1 MNTWL
6 GRSAAACLLI
16 LFLTAGL
23 LTTAAI
29 PALAQQG
36 QSSVQG
42 RVLDESGLALPGATV
57 VITHQESGM
66 FRQVVSNPDGS
77 YYVTGVLP
85 GLYRVTADLTGF
97 KKYEQPDV
105 LLQIGNTT
113 TLEIKL
119 KLGGVE
125 ESVTVTG
132 ESPLVDVTSK
142 QIGANIGQ
150 AELNALPILNRN
162 WMFAVGLTPG
172 VQIQSSTASFAC
184 ESLIV
189 GGGSNR
195 SGNFSV
201 DGGGNNDDYLGS
213 SCGSQVRT
221 ALEAVQEF
229 QVLTNQYDAEFGRT
243 AGAVVNAITKQGTN
257 AFHGALFD
265 SYTNDKVTAPD
276 FFVAQTQNDP
286 DPTRRI
292 QKPKTA
298 QQDWGGTLGGPIK
311 KDKAHFFYS
320 LDRIVYDEGRSNIF
334 TEQGRPELNYANT
347 QSMKLWNNLIRVD
360 HQINAGNT
368 WSARFLEEDSP
379 TYNRVAGRWTLASRD
394 QEYDVDRSA
403 GGNWNTIFGNSRF
416 NTVRAGWTY
425 EKNGF
430 TAKEVQN
437 GVPMVDLP
445 PTLSLLSF
453 TDGTRNGALFRIDN
467 AYEVSETF
475 SQFVPAWAGGSHDLK
490 AGAQYIYSQ
499 IELPDQTDM
508 NGRFAFSTDRAFNAS
523 DPRTYPERLFIRVPA
538 PSDIVMPTHVAVFF
552 LQDKWQRQ
560 NLTLNLG
567 VRYDLEMTP
576 LENAYNPFFANGDY
590 AVDKDNVAPRIGFA
604 WRPAGSATSL
614 LRGGYGIFYDKITLQ
629 TTTPFVSTG
638 VYSSS
643 FTAAFPTSAA
653 DPGPSRG
660 AFPTDSMLVGGPIV
674 NRTLLNS
681 RFPPGTIGR
690 NTGNVFLDNPDRVVP
705 STHQVTLGY
714 QRELSPV
721 MALNVDYVHSW
732 NRDQLTNFDLNPALR
747 EDTSRT
753 GALVYTDLFNLA
765 GSLGISPF
773 TNPVLTRRNDGS
785 SQFDGMNIGL
795 EKRFSRYWAAR
806 VSYAVGYAR
815 GNAEAN
821 QTPDNNYQVLD
832 DPRLD
837 HNFGPLDAD
846 RRQNLTL
853 SGRVEIPR
861 TRGLTVSG
869 IYRYLSGAPMSLYNS
884 GIDADRNGRLFDL
897 LPAGHYCGQRLNSIC
912 VDYDGRRNGARGP
925 SYRQTD
931 LRFSYRLRPLKTK
944 TIDANFDLFNI
955 FNTANFSNPGQLAFG
970 SDQRLTNDFLVLTA
984 LRGGNGQPRAAQFG
998 VRFGF

>member
-1 MNTWL
+1 MNTCL
-6 GRSAAACLLI
+6 GRSAACILLVSA
-16 LFLTAGL
+16 TAGL
-23 LTTAAI
+23 LAAAA

-36 QSSVQG
+36 QSSIQG

-57 VITHQESGM
+57 VVTHQESGM
-66 FRQVVSNPDGS
+66 FRQVVTNADGS

-85 GLYRVTADLTGF
+85 GLYRVTGDLTGF
-97 KKYEQPDV
+97 RKYEQPDV

-113 TLEIKL
+113 TLDIKL
-119 KLGGVE
+119 KLGSLE

-132 ESPLVDVTSK
+132 ETPLVDVTSK

-257 AFHGALFD
+257 TLHGSLFD

-276 FFVAQTQNDP
+276 FFVAQSQNDP
-286 DPTRRI
+286 DPRRWI

-298 QQDWGGTLGGPIK
+298 QHDWGGTLGGPIK

-320 LDRIVYDEGRSNIF
+320 LDRIVYDEGRSNTF
-334 TEQGRPELNYANT
+334 AERPELNYANT

-360 HQINAGNT
+360 HQINAANT

-430 TAKEVQN
+430 TAKEIQD
-437 GVPMVDLP
+437 GVPMIDLP
-445 PTLSLLSF
+445 PTLSMLTF
-453 TDGTRNGALFRIDN
+453 TDGTRNAALFRIDH
-467 AYEVSETF
+467 AYELSETF

-508 NGRFAFSTDRAFNAS
+508 NGRFAFSTDRAFNS
-523 DPRTYPERLFIRVPA
+523 NDPRTYPERLFIRVPE

-552 LQDKWQRQ
+552 VQDKWQRQ
-560 NLTLNLG
+560 NVTLNLG

-576 LENAYNPFFANGDY
+576 LENAYNPFFAKGKY
-590 AVDKDNVAPRIGFA
+590 AVDRNNVAPRIGFA
-604 WRPAGSATSL
+604 WRPQGSATSL
-614 LRGGYGIFYDKITLQ
+614 LRGGYGIFYDKVTLQ

-660 AFPTDSMLVGGPIV
+660 EFPADPMLRGGPV
-674 NRTLLNS
+674 LNRALLNS
-681 RFPPGTIGR
+681 LFPPGSIGR
-690 NTGNVFLDNPDRVVP
+690 NTGTVFIDNPDRVVP
-705 STHQVTLGY
+705 KVHQATFGYERQVAQHMAVTL
-714 QRELSPV
+714 
-721 MALNVDYVHSW
+721 DYIHSW
-732 NRDQLTNFDLNPALR
+732 NLDQLINFDLNPALR
-747 EDTSRT
+747 VDTSRT
-753 GALVYTDLFNLA
+753 GRLVYTDLLNIA
-765 GSLGISPF
+765 GALGIAPF
-773 TNPVLTRRNDGS
+773 TNPVITRRNDGS
-785 SQFDGMNIGL
+785 SQFDGMNVGV
-795 EKRFSRYWAAR
+795 EKRFSRGWAGR

-821 QTPDNNYQVLD
+821 QTPDNNYQVLGD
-832 DPRLD
+832 ANLD
-837 HNFGPLDAD
+837 RNFGPLDAD

-853 SGRVEIPR
+853 SGRVEIPG
-861 TRGLTVSG
+861 TRGLTLSG
-869 IYRYLSGAPMSLYNS
+869 IFRYLSGAPMSLYNS
-884 GIDADRNGRLFDL
+884 AIDADRNGRLFDL
-897 LPAGHYCGQRLNSIC
+897 LPAGHYCGTLLNSIC

-931 LRFSYRLRPLKTK
+931 LRLSYRLRPRQEMTV
-944 TIDANFDLFNI
+944 DANLELFNI
-955 FNTANFSNPGQLAFG
+955 FNTANFSNPGQVAFG
-970 SDQRLTNDFLVLTA
+970 SDQRLPDFLQLTS
-984 LRGGNGQPRAAQFG
+984 LRGGNGQPREAQFG
-998 VRFGF
+998 LRFGF

>member
-1 MNTWL
+1 MNTCL
-6 GRSAAACLLI
+6 GRSAATFFLLI
-16 LFLTAGL
+16 AG
-23 LTTAAI
+23 TSAAF
-29 PALAQQG
+29 AQQG

-42 RVLDESGLALPGATV
+42 RVVDESGLALPGVTV
-57 VITHQESGM
+57 VVTHQESGM

-97 KKYEQPDV
+97 KKYDQPDV

-119 KLGGVE
+119 KVGGLE

-257 AFHGALFD
+257 TFHGALFD
-265 SYTNDKVTAPD
+265 SYTNDKVTASD
-276 FFVAQTQNDP
+276 FFVAQANLV
-286 DPTRRI
+286 
-292 QKPKTA
+292 KPKTA
-298 QQDWGGTLGGPIK
+298 QKDWGGTLGGPIK

-320 LDRIVYDEGRSNIF
+320 LDRIIYDEGRSNTF
-334 TEQGRPELNYANT
+334 AERPELNYANT
-347 QSMKLWNNLIRVD
+347 QSMKLWNNLVRVD
-360 HQINAGNT
+360 HQINAANT

-430 TAKEVQN
+430 TAKEVQD

-445 PTLSLLSF
+445 PTLSLLTF

-475 SQFVPAWAGGSHDLK
+475 SQFVPAWGGGSHDLK

-523 DPRTYPERLFIRVPA
+523 DPRTYPERLFIRVPE

-552 LQDKWQRQ
+552 VQDKWQRH

-567 VRYDLEMTP
+567 VRYDLEITP
-576 LENAYNPFFANGDY
+576 LENAYNPFFEKGNY
-590 AVDKDNVAPRIGFA
+590 AVDKNNLAPRIGFA
-604 WRPAGSATSL
+604 WRPRGSATSL
-614 LRGGYGIFYDKITLQ
+614 LRGGYGTFYDKITLQ

-660 AFPTDSMLVGGPIV
+660 EFPTDPMLRGGPVV
-674 NRTLLNS
+674 NRSLLNS
-681 RFPPGTIGR
+681 LFPLGSIGR
-690 NTGNVFLDNPDRVVP
+690 NTGMVFIDNPDRVVP
-705 STHQVTLGY
+705 KVHQVTFGY
-714 QRELSPV
+714 ERQLAQQ
-721 MALNVDYVHSW
+721 MAVTVDFIHSW
-732 NRDQLTNFDLNPALR
+732 NRDQLINFDLNPALR
-747 EDTSRT
+747 VDTSRT
-753 GALVYTDLFNLA
+753 GRLVYTDLFNLA
-765 GSLGISPF
+765 GSLGIAPF
-773 TNPVLTRRNDGS
+773 TNPVFTRRNDGS
-785 SQFDGMNIGL
+785 SQFDGMNIGV
-795 EKRFSRYWAAR
+795 EKRFSRHWAGR

-821 QTPDNNYQVLD
+821 QTFDNNYQVLG
-832 DPRLD
+832 DPHLD
-837 HNFGPLDAD
+837 LSFGPLDAD

-853 SGRVEIPR
+853 SGRVEIPG

-897 LPAGHYCGQRLNSIC
+897 LAPGHYCGTGLNSIC
-912 VDYDGRRNGARGP
+912 VDYDGRRNGTRGP

-955 FNTANFSNPGQLAFG
+955 ANTANFSNPGQVAFG
-970 SDQRLTNDFLVLTA
+970 SDQRLSDFLVLTA